1 MGLSTI
7 DCEPNPPEPAPSA
20 PAPPSCLHAPT
31 PRPTTLSKGRYT
43 YLPDPK
49 LGETMQIAILI
60 CRVGLRMFSASV
72 ARVAV
77 ARGGICQAS
86 SVGSSTC
93 LFMAR
98 VQFAPDIN
106 DAFTAEAEP
115 QEAIG
120 IAAYNGSNDA
130 LAEIFSKN
138 PSLVT
143 ATDGAGRTALHWAV
157 AGSQAMT
164 VKYLLG
170 RWSCADLIHAEDR
183 QGSTPLMLYRGP

>member
-1 MGLSTI
+1 
-7 DCEPNPPEPAPSA
+7 
-20 PAPPSCLHAPT
+20 
-31 PRPTTLSKGRYT
+31 
-43 YLPDPK
+43 
-49 LGETMQIAILI
+49 
-60 CRVGLRMFSASV
+60 
-72 ARVAV
+72 
-77 ARGGICQAS
+77 
-86 SVGSSTC
+86 
-93 LFMAR
+93 MAR
-98 VQFAPDIN
+98 VQFFLPNIN

-120 IAAYNGSNDA
+120 IAAYNGSNDQ

-183 QGSTPLMLYRGP
+183 QGSTPLMLYRGPRAMAALLVHGGGMGSAVLRQRGAAPHAVLGALHAPC